1 MAQKTKQLVK
11 VTDFPQNH
19 ENPFLPKAIPEMK
32 GHFTRALVNAAGADQ
47 KAVLNAFD
55 PSTGEVLGNTTFVRR
70 KIVDDDKFTKLYL
83 AQFEAFFDLSQAG
96 IRVFGYFMTCMKP
109 SRDMVVF
116 DKEAC
121 MAYTHYTSSSSIY
134 RGIAELLNCSIIA
147 RGWTDGIF
155 FVNPLIVWNGNRVTF
170 VTQYEKKSK
179 SKQIEDKNQL
189 SMDFDAL
196 EVEFDEI
203 K

>member
-121 MAYTHYTSSSSIY
+121 S
-134 RGIAELLNCSIIA
+134 
-147 RGWTDGIF
+147 
-155 FVNPLIVWNGNRVTF
+155 
-170 VTQYEKKSK
+170 
-179 SKQIEDKNQL
+179 
-189 SMDFDAL
+189 AL
-196 EVEFDEI
+196 PEVIHICQSGKGLVAACCGEFAADLAVI
-203 K
+203 KI